1 MDIIS
6 KTVVL
11 LVLAGIKK
19 RPLDYSIEIDIDFTD
34 VIDEAKK
41 HKIESLIYY
50 PLSEN
55 REMLRISKN
64 LLDELRVIALYEGA
78 RQEQGYVVLSQIL
91 GKMTA
96 KNVKVVVLK
105 GVFLRHLY
113 PQPELRLMSDYDIL
127 LKPCDIEKADKV
139 LKDYGYERNSDS
151 DKHVSYLHKNLPGIE
166 LHRHL
171 VKQGLLV
178 YNEAFESS
186 VWERTVPY
194 YINGVQTYTLC
205 PQDHLIHMFMHMGS
219 HMLRG
224 GFGLRQLCDLTLFT
238 EAYNDVID
246 WHELLKMAD
255 LLHIRTFAVALF
267 KICNELFELKIPD
280 VFILP
285 CKTNILHD
293 LTDSIFDSGVYGK
306 PDTDHIAANMYLY
319 FAGASKNGGNW
330 YKLHDFFA
338 MMFPGVDKLAPKYQY
353 AQKYRFLL
361 PAAWLH
367 RIAYCIVRKDVS
379 LSVKTAVFTSSKPGE
394 MLSSKRALLKKL
406 DLVD

>member
-255 LLHIRTFAVALF
+255 SLHIRTFAVALF
-267 KICNELFELKIPD
+267 KICNELFELKVPD
-280 VFILP
+280 VFDLP
-285 CKTNILHD
+285 CEDDILQD
-293 LTDSIFDSGVYGK
+293 LTVSIFDSGVYGK
-306 PDTDHIAANMYLY
+306 PDTDHIAANLYLR
-319 FAGASKNGGNW
+319 FAGNKDNSHLFR
-330 YKLHDFFA
+330 LHDFFGV
-338 MMFPGVDKLAPKYQY
+338 MFPGGDKLTPRYRY
-353 AQKYRFLL
+353 AKKNSFLL
-361 PAAWLH
+361 PLAWLH
-367 RIAYCIVRKDVS
+367 RVVYCIVRRDVS
-379 LSVKTAVFTSSKPGE
+379 ISVKAAVFTSKKSGE
-394 MLSSKRALLKKL
+394 ILSDKRALLKKL
-406 DLVD
+406 ELVD